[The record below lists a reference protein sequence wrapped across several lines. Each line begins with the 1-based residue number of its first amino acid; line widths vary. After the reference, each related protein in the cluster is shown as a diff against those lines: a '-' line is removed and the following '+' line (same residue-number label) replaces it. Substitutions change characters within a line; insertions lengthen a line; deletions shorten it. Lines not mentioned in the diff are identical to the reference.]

1 MKRDDTKKNFTA
13 LSGNDLA
20 TVLFHYLAFLC
31 QIAISRIS
39 EVFCL
44 MRYGSVQNAE
54 FHLFCSENRNFYL
67 KSQKRY
73 SFYFYKNSIKERN
86 GTTFRKVAQ

>member
-1 MKRDDTKKNFTA
+1 MSGIDYRIEGIGFLFNVSSMKRDDTKKNFTA

-31 QIAISRIS
+31 QIAIVTIS

-54 FHLFCSENRNFYL
+54 IHLFLLREP
-67 KSQKRY
+67 
-73 SFYFYKNSIKERN
+73 
-86 GTTFRKVAQ
+86 

>member
-20 TVLFHYLAFLC
+20 TILFHYLAFLC
-31 QIAISRIS
+31 YIAIVTIS

-54 FHLFCSENRNFYL
+54 IHLFCSENRNFYS
-67 KSQKRY
+67 KSKRRM
-73 SFYFYKNSIKERN
+73 IKPIYH
-86 GTTFRKVAQ
+86 